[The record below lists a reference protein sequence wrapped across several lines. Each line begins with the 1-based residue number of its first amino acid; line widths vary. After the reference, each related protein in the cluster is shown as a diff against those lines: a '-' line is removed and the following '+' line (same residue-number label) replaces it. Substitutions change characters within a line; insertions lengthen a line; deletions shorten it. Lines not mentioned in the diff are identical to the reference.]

1 MATVSRSGEGCAHER
16 STSPHAPAAPGRGR
30 SLGAARVSWTLILE
44 VKLVPSTS
52 DDRRQRH
59 DGGIARRGFF
69 PAPQR
74 AVHGARPRP
83 VPGFLARVMARPS
96 RRPAR
101 RANSPDLTRRLAH
114 TIKPT
119 GGPAQLETI
128 ADAAQLIADLEQ
140 WRQAR
145 PYWDRCAE
153 CSCAPPRPAGRQ
165 ICGGTRCVMVALEK
179 T

>member
-1 MATVSRSGEGCAHER
+1 
-16 STSPHAPAAPGRGR
+16 
-30 SLGAARVSWTLILE
+30 
-44 VKLVPSTS
+44 
-52 DDRRQRH
+52 
-59 DGGIARRGFF
+59 
-69 PAPQR
+69 
-74 AVHGARPRP
+74 
-83 VPGFLARVMARPS
+83 RPS

-165 ICGGTRCVMVALEK
+165 ICGGYPLRDGRAGKDLMRTCLGSAIVVSVGARNHLS
-179 T
+179 TGGSGIRPL

>member
-1 MATVSRSGEGCAHER
+1 MPAARRCGPWRRNTGLARRRSGVR
-16 STSPHAPAAPGRGR
+16 SMAKAQ
-30 SLGAARVSWTLILE
+30 
-44 VKLVPSTS
+44 PSK
-52 DDRRQRH
+52 
-59 DGGIARRGFF
+59 
-69 PAPQR
+69 
-74 AVHGARPRP
+74 
-83 VPGFLARVMARPS
+83 
-96 RRPAR
+96 RPAKG
-101 RANSPDLTRRLAH
+101 AEAPDLSRRLAS

-119 GGPAQLETI
+119 GGPAAQLETI
-128 ADAAQLIADLEQ
+128 ADAAQFIADLEQ